1 MLRPLTLLA
10 CFAASLFAAPV
21 SLFDGKSLDQW
32 EGSALWKVVDGE
44 IHGGSLTET
53 VKHNDFLA
61 TKKSYSNFE
70 LKVKLRLNGTGFV
83 NSGVQIRSL
92 RVPGNSEMSG
102 YQVDYGPGWYGK
114 IYDESRRNKVIAE
127 SKDAA
132 GVEKAIKPGE
142 WNEYVIR
149 AEGPRIRSWINGVA
163 ALDYTEADANI
174 AQDGFIGIQVHGGGK
189 ALVQAKDVTIEELP
203 ATPDAPTWEKVGKPG
218 EKKPK
223 PAPPKGADNSAP
235 KTPAEELATFKLPD
249 GLEME
254 LVVSEIPEDGVGKFI
269 AVYFD
274 AKGAMWTM
282 TALEYPVDGNENA
295 AAADALYASKAKDKI
310 LVYDRDPKS
319 PTGFVSKPR
328 VFADGL
334 AIPLGILPYK
344 DGCYVQHGHDLVLLR
359 DTNGDGK
366 SDTREVILTGLGV
379 QDSHLFPHQFTR
391 APGGWIWMA
400 QGLFNNS
407 KPVKPG
413 DAKAVDWPQCS
424 MAKMRPDGS
433 QFEVTSTGPNNI
445 WGLAMTAEGETF
457 IQEANDY
464 GYPVM
469 PFHEYAYYP
478 GGMEARK
485 KSYQPDFPPQ
495 AEFRMGGTGLS
506 GLCLTDKEMTNDGM
520 TNDEARKA
528 GADSSFV
535 IRHSSFFP
543 KEWCDV
549 MMVAN
554 PITNR
559 IQAIKMHRDGPRWKL
574 EQLADVVQTTDSW
587 FRPVALTL
595 APDGCVYVVD
605 WYNKIISHNEVPRN
619 HPDRDKTRGRIW
631 RIKPKGKAP
640 MEVPDFTKISGDEL
654 IAKLGGP
661 STAQHHM
668 AWQAIVD
675 RGMKELVPKLRD
687 IVRGVGWASRPPGS
701 ASRGTQPN
709 VEQRADAKPSA
720 DVSGGTPDT
729 AGKMPTLPDAR
740 RIGALWVIEELDKEW
755 DWNIWRPILSS
766 TNRNVRREAV
776 RVMLRHFSFEDVAR
790 VGDAPEM
797 EQSDSLLNLFKDESD
812 LEVRSEIIRA
822 LGRSLRVSRGQG
834 KLHRLFRFADAP
846 LNAPIGKASHS
857 NKTIKVGEAYEREF
871 ERYLVRMFLEQRTGA
886 AHVYLENNGS
896 KTPLPI
902 EPSLLASLALEPKA
916 SASRVAALLPQ
927 LTRPPEKEEILRL
940 VQFLDEPGVADA
952 VKATLGNPATAPA
965 VLNALLELRAKL
977 DPAKLSPLVAD
988 AAAKLLASKDAAQI
1002 ESGVRL
1008 AGAFKIESAEPALI
1022 SALERVGWAS
1032 RPPSDASRVGNP
1044 NVDGGGNVNPP
1055 ANVSGGTPDT
1065 AGETPT
1071 LPRAVIRALGELGS
1085 TNVALFT
1092 KLAESATDPLVR
1104 DEALAALASSKAADA
1119 PARVLALYP
1128 KLAPAQRR
1136 LALDKLTTTKAGA
1149 AAVVASPAV
1158 KADIDAATLDR
1169 LLAVLGDKDPELAKL
1184 VDSLGSLFRP
1194 VLSLDGTDNA
1204 TIETGL
1210 TLDGAFTVE
1219 TWVKLDEGI
1228 SNADGILGA
1237 PGKLDMN
1244 FYGGQFRAYVFPPLG
1259 DVVTAKKATVPGM
1272 WQHLAATRD
1281 AAGNWKIYVDGELS
1295 ATGTKTS
1302 AEKIEKPVIGWTS
1315 SPGGLKGQLAEF
1327 RIWKGERTA
1336 DEIRASFDRAI
1347 EGTEGTQGTKG
1358 TVPTL
1363 GLSLS
1368 SHKSFSS
1375 LKLGAGAKIVKTS
1388 DLPPVLTADAASK
1401 LDADFARYRA
1411 LATKTGDKE
1420 RGKTVA
1426 AMCQACHLFGN
1437 TGGQI
1442 GPNLSGVG
1450 AMGAEA
1456 ILRNI
1461 LTPNA
1466 AMESGYRIFRVEQ
1479 RDGSVLDAFFVS
1491 EDKDAVVIR
1500 LAGAADQRIAKKN
1513 IVKTTYLRRS
1523 LMPEGLL
1530 AGMNDQQVSDLFAYL
1545 LSLK

>member
-1 MLRPLTLLA
+1 MLRSFTLLA
-10 CFAASLFAAPV
+10 FFASSLYAAPV
-21 SLFDGKSLDQW
+21 PLFDGKSLDQF
-32 EGSALWKVVDGE
+32 EGDAKLWKVEEGE
-44 IHGGSLTET
+44 IRGGSLTET
-53 VKHNDFLA
+53 VKQNEFLA

-70 LKVKLRLNGTGFV
+70 LKVKLRLTGTGFV

-92 RVPGNSEMSG
+92 RVPGSSEMSG
-102 YQVDYGPGWYGK
+102 YQVDYGDGWYGK
-114 IYDESRRNKVIAE
+114 LYDESRRNKVVAD
-127 SKDAA
+127 SKDPKAVAA
-132 GVEKAIKPGE
+132 VIKPGE

-149 AEGPRIRSWINGVA
+149 AEGARIQSWINGVP
-163 ALDYTEADANI
+163 ALDYIEADPNI
-174 AQDGFIGIQVHGGGK
+174 AQDGHIGIQVHGGGK
-189 ALVQAKDVTIEELP
+189 AVIQVKDITIEELP
-203 ATPDAPTWEKVGKPG
+203 ATPGAPTWEKVGKPG

-223 PAPPKGADNSAP
+223 KDAGAYNGGNSGP
-235 KTPAEELATFKLPD
+235 KTPAEQLATFTLPE
-249 GLEME
+249 GLEMD
-254 LVVSEIPEDGVGKFI
+254 LIASEIPEQGVGKFI

-295 AAADALYASKAKDKI
+295 AAAEALYASKAKDKI
-310 LVYDRDPKS
+310 LIYDRDPKS

-344 DGCYVQHGHDLVLLR
+344 DGCYVQHGHDLVFLR
-359 DTNGDGK
+359 DTDGDGK
-366 SDTREVILTGLGV
+366 ADKREVILTGLGV

-407 KPVKPG
+407 KVTKPG
-413 DAKAVDWPQCS
+413 EKNVVDWPQCS

-445 WGLAMTAEGETF
+445 WGLVMTAEGETF

-506 GLCLTDKEMTNDGM
+506 GLALTDKDG
-520 TNDEARKA
+520 
-528 GADSSFV
+528 
-535 IRHSSFFP
+535 IFP
-543 KEWCDV
+543 DGWRDV
-549 MMVAN
+549 MLVAN

-559 IQAIKMHRDGPRWKL
+559 IQTIKMHRDGPRWKL
-574 EQLADVVQTTDSW
+574 EQRADIVQTTDSW

-640 MEVPDFTKISGDEL
+640 MEAPDFTKLSGDEL
-654 IAKLGGP
+654 IAKLGGA
-661 STAQHHM
+661 SVAQSHL
-668 AWQAIVD
+668 AWQNLID
-675 RGMKELVPKLRD
+675 RNEATPWPSEVGEQLL
-687 IVRGVGWASRPPGS
+687 GVIADKS
-701 ASRGTQPN
+701 ASP
-709 VEQRADAKPSA
+709 
-720 DVSGGTPDT
+720 
-729 AGKMPTLPDAR
+729 AR
-740 RIGALWVIEELDKEW
+740 RIQALWAARRFAPTASRWFDF
-755 DWNIWRPILSS
+755 LSDP
-766 TNRNVRREAV
+766 NPNVRIQVLDVICDGIIGVEKDEAETQP
-776 RVMLRHFSFEDVAR
+776 LWKA
-790 VGDAPEM
+790 
-797 EQSDSLLNLFKDESD
+797 LLNLHNDADPEF
-812 LEVRSEIIRA
+812 RAAAIIRLGKMILSVGLKNPEARIQKAQRAIPLVLQFA
-822 LGRSLRVSRGQG
+822 LRSL
-834 KLHRLFRFADAP
+834 AEPTA
-846 LNAPIGKASHS
+846 KATHG
-857 NKTIKVGEAYEREF
+857 NKTIKVGEAYEREY
-871 ERYLVRMFLEQRTGA
+871 ERFLVRMFLERNPEAVAKFLATDDA
-886 AHVYLENNGS
+886 KKLPLEAR
-896 KTPLPI
+896 
-902 EPSLLASLALEPKA
+902 LLASLALEPKA
-916 SASRVAALLPQ
+916 SAPRVAALLPQ

-940 VQFLDEPGVADA
+940 VQYLDEPGVADA

-988 AAAKLLASKDAAQI
+988 AATKLLASKDSAQI
-1002 ESGVRL
+1002 ESGVKL
-1008 AGAFKIESAEPALI
+1008 AGAFKISAAEPALVALTGSDT
-1022 SALERVGWAS
+1022 SALLA
-1032 RPPSDASRVGNP
+1032 
-1044 NVDGGGNVNPP
+1044 
-1055 ANVSGGTPDT
+1055 
-1065 AGETPT
+1065 
-1071 LPRAVIRALGELGS
+1071 LRALGEMGS
-1085 TNVALFT
+1085 AKAELFE
-1092 KLAESATDPLVR
+1092 KLVVESKDPLVR
-1104 DEALAALASSKAADA
+1104 DEALAALAGSKAADA
-1119 PARVLALYP
+1119 PARVLALYA
-1128 KLAPAQRR
+1128 KLAPAQCR

-1149 AAVVASPAV
+1149 SAVVGAV
-1158 KADIDAATLDR
+1158 SAGTLPKGDIDAATLDR
-1169 LLAVLGDKDPELAKL
+1169 LLAVLGEKDAELAKL

-1194 VLSLDGTDNA
+1194 VLALDGTDNA

-1244 FYGGQFRAYVFPPLG
+1244 FFGGQFRVYVFPPLG
-1259 DVVTAKKATVPGM
+1259 DVVIAKKPTVPGM
-1272 WQHLAATRD
+1272 WQHVAATRD
-1281 AAGNWKIYVDGELS
+1281 AAGNWKIYIDGELN

-1315 SPGGLKGQLAEF
+1315 SAGGFKGQLAEF
-1327 RIWKGERTA
+1327 RIWKTERTA
-1336 DEIRASFDRAI
+1336 EQIRGSFDRADRSDL
-1347 EGTEGTQGTKG
+1347 
-1358 TVPTL
+1358 PDLATL
-1363 GLSLS
+1363 
-1368 SHKSFSS
+1368 KP
-1375 LKLGAGAKIVKTS
+1375 GAGAKIVKTS
-1388 DLPPVLTADAASK
+1388 DLPPVLTADAAAK
-1401 LDADFARYRA
+1401 LDADFAKYRA
-1411 LATKTGDKE
+1411 LSAKAGDKE
-1420 RGKTVA
+1420 RGKAVA
-1426 AMCQACHLFGN
+1426 AICQACHLFGN

-1450 AMGAEA
+1450 SMGAEA

-1491 EDKDAVVIR
+1491 EDKDAVIIR
-1500 LAGAADQRIAKKN
+1500 LPGAADQRIPKKN

-1523 LMPEGLL
+1523 MMPEGLL
-1530 AGMNDQQVSDLFAYL
+1530 AGMTDQQVSDLFAYL

>member
-1 MLRPLTLLA
+1 MLRSITLLA
-10 CFAASLFAAPV
+10 CLATSVYAAPV
-21 SLFDGKSLDQW
+21 SLFDGKSLEQW

-44 IHGGSLTET
+44 IHGGSLTEH
-53 VKHNDFLA
+53 VKHNDFIA
-61 TKKSYSNFE
+61 TKKSFSNFE
-70 LKVKLRLNGTGFV
+70 LKLKLRLNGTGFV
-83 NSGVQIRSL
+83 NSGVQIRSV
-92 RVPGNSEMSG
+92 RVPGSSEMAG

-127 SKDAA
+127 SKDAKA
-132 GVEKAIKPGE
+132 VDAAIKPGE

-149 AEGPRIRSWINGVA
+149 AEGARIRSWINGVA
-163 ALDYTEADANI
+163 ALDYIEPDANI
-174 AQDGFIGIQVHGGGK
+174 AQDGHIGIQVHGGGK
-189 ALVQAKDVTIEELP
+189 ALIQVKDITIEELP
-203 ATPDAPTWEKVGKPG
+203 AAPGAPTWDKLGRPG

-223 PAPPKGADNSAP
+223 EKPDAGGKTRSEKANAQTGIGAGP
-235 KTPAEELATFKLPD
+235 KTPAEQLATFTLPE
-249 GLEME
+249 GLEMD
-254 LVVSEIPEDGVGKFI
+254 LIASEIPEEGVGKFV

-295 AAADALYASKAKDKI
+295 AAADALYKSRAKDKI
-310 LVYDRDPKS
+310 LVYDRDAKS

-344 DGCYVQHGHDLVLLR
+344 DGCYVQHGPDLVFLR
-359 DTNGDGK
+359 DTDGDGK
-366 SDTREVILTGLGV
+366 SDKREVILTGLGV

-413 DAKAVDWPQCS
+413 DAKAVDWKQCS
-424 MAKMRPDGS
+424 MAKMRMDGS

-478 GGMEARK
+478 GGMAAHK

-506 GLCLTDKEMTNDGM
+506 GLALTDKDG
-520 TNDEARKA
+520 
-528 GADSSFV
+528 
-535 IRHSSFFP
+535 IFP
-543 KEWCDV
+543 DGWRDV
-549 MMVAN
+549 MLVAN

-559 IQAIKMHRDGPRWKL
+559 IQTIKMHRDGPRWKL
-574 EQLADVVQTTDSW
+574 EQRADIVQTTDSW

-631 RIKPKGKAP
+631 RIKPKAKAP
-640 MEVPDFTKISGDEL
+640 MEVPDFTKLSGDEL
-654 IAKLGGP
+654 IAKLGGA

-675 RGMKELVPKLRD
+675 RGMKELAPKLKE
-687 IVRGVGWASRPPGS
+687 VVATGK
-701 ASRGTQPN
+701 N
-709 VEQRADAKPSA
+709 DAA
-720 DVSGGTPDT
+720 
-729 AGKMPTLPDAR
+729 
-740 RIGALWVIEELDKEW
+740 RIGAMWAAEGLGAASF
-755 DWNIWRPILSS
+755 DWEKV
-766 TNRNVRREAV
+766 TKDANRNVRREAV
-776 RVMLRHFSFEDVAR
+776 RVM
-790 VGDAPEM
+790 GEM
-797 EQSDSLLNLFKDESD
+797 YQGGVSYIGIAVVLEMFRGAGIDQDF
-812 LEVRSEIIRA
+812 EVRAQAIRTARTPLHAIPKATDASSFTTSGFGSVSVSGEIEGSIGTLLGFA
-822 LGRSLRVSRGQG
+822 LPSLAGPT
-834 KLHRLFRFADAP
+834 A
-846 LNAPIGKASHS
+846 KASHG
-857 NKTIKVGEAYEREF
+857 NKTIKVGEAYEREY
-871 ERYLVRMFLEQRTGA
+871 ERFLVRMFLERHPEA
-886 AHVYLENNGS
+886 VAKFLETDDA
-896 KTPLPI
+896 KKLPL
-902 EPSLLASLALEPKA
+902 EARLLASLALDPKSGA
-916 SASRVAALLPQ
+916 PRVAALLPQ
-927 LTRPPEKEEILRL
+927 LTRPPENEEILRL
-940 VQFLDEPGVADA
+940 VQHLDEPGVADA

-977 DPAKLSPLVAD
+977 DPARLSPLVAD
-988 AAAKLLASKDAAQI
+988 AATKLLASKDAAQI
-1002 ESGVRL
+1002 ENGVKL
-1008 AGAFKIESAEPALI
+1008 VGAFKIASAESSLVGLLRPIGPISPIGPMAL
-1022 SALERVGWAS
+1022 
-1032 RPPSDASRVGNP
+1032 
-1044 NVDGGGNVNPP
+1044 
-1055 ANVSGGTPDT
+1055 
-1065 AGETPT
+1065 
-1071 LPRAVIRALGELGS
+1071 RALGELGS
-1085 TNVALFT
+1085 TNTTLFAD
-1092 KLAESATDPLVR
+1092 LATTAADPLVR
-1104 DEALAALASSKAADA
+1104 DEALAALAGSKAADA

-1149 AAVVASPAV
+1149 SAVVGAV
-1158 KADIDAATLDR
+1158 SAGTLPKSDIDAATLDR
-1169 LLAVLGDKDPELAKL
+1169 LLAVLGEKDAELAKL

-1194 VLSLDGTDNA
+1194 VLALDGTDNA

-1244 FYGGQFRAYVFPPLG
+1244 FYGGQFRVYVFPPLG
-1259 DVVTAKKATVPGM
+1259 DVVIAKTKTVPGM
-1272 WQHLAATRD
+1272 WQHIATTRD
-1281 AAGNWKIYVDGELS
+1281 AKGNWKIYIDGELS

-1315 SPGGLKGQLAEF
+1315 TAGGFKGQLAEY
-1327 RIWKGERTA
+1327 RIWNHERSA
-1336 DEIRASFDRAI
+1336 EQIRESFDRSI
-1347 EGTEGTQGTKG
+1347 EGTEGTKG
-1358 TVPTL
+1358 TGASL
-1363 GLSLS
+1363 ELSLS
-1368 SHKSFSS
+1368 SNKSLSS
-1375 LKLGAGAKIVKTS
+1375 LKLGTGAKVVKTS
-1388 DLPPVLTADAASK
+1388 DLPPVLTADAAAK
-1401 LDADFARYRA
+1401 LDADFTKYRA
-1411 LATKTGDKE
+1411 LAGKPGDKE
-1420 RGKTVA
+1420 RGKAVA

-1491 EDKDAVVIR
+1491 EDKDAVVVR

-1513 IVKTTYLRRS
+1513 IVKTTFLRRS

>member
-1 MLRPLTLLA
+1 MLRSFTLLA
-10 CFAASLFAAPV
+10 CLTTSLYAAPV
-21 SLFDGKSLDQW
+21 SLFDGKTLDQW

-53 VKHNDFLA
+53 VKHNDFIA
-61 TKKSYSNFE
+61 TKKSFSNFE
-70 LKVKLRLNGTGFV
+70 LKLKLRLNGTGFV

-92 RVPGNSEMSG
+92 RVPGSSEMAG

-127 SKDAA
+127 SKDAKVVDA
-132 GVEKAIKPGE
+132 AIKPGE

-149 AEGPRIRSWINGVA
+149 AEGARIRSWINGVP
-163 ALDYTEADANI
+163 ALDYMEPDANI
-174 AQDGFIGIQVHGGGK
+174 AQDGHIGIQVHGGGK
-189 ALVQAKDVTIEELP
+189 ALIQAKDITIEELP
-203 ATPDAPTWEKVGKPG
+203 ATPGAPTWEKVGKPG

-223 PAPPKGADNSAP
+223 KDPKAYNGGDSGP
-235 KTPAEELATFKLPD
+235 KTPAEQLATFKLPE
-249 GLEME
+249 GLEMD
-254 LVVSEIPEDGVGKFI
+254 LIASEIPEEGVGKFI

-295 AAADALYASKAKDKI
+295 AAAAALYKSRAKDKI
-310 LVYDRDPKS
+310 LIYDRDPKS

-344 DGCYVQHGHDLVLLR
+344 DGCYVQHGPDLVFLR
-359 DTNGDGK
+359 DTDGDGK
-366 SDTREVILTGLGV
+366 SDKREVILTGLGV

-413 DAKAVDWPQCS
+413 DAKAVDWPKCS

-478 GGMEARK
+478 GGMEALK

-506 GLCLTDKEMTNDGM
+506 GLALTDKDG
-520 TNDEARKA
+520 
-528 GADSSFV
+528 
-535 IRHSSFFP
+535 IFP
-543 KEWCDV
+543 DGWRDV
-549 MMVAN
+549 MLVAN

-559 IQAIKMHRDGPRWKL
+559 IQTIKMHRDGPRWKL
-574 EQLADVVQTTDSW
+574 EKLADVVETTDSW
-587 FRPVALTL
+587 FRPVAMTL

-640 MEVPDFTKISGDEL
+640 MEVPDFTKLSGDEL
-654 IAKLGGP
+654 IAKLGGA
-661 STAQHHM
+661 STAQHHL

-675 RGMKELVPKLRD
+675 RGMKELAPKLK
-687 IVRGVGWASRPPGS
+687 
-701 ASRGTQPN
+701 
-709 VEQRADAKPSA
+709 EQVWKGKSDA
-720 DVSGGTPDT
+720 V
-729 AGKMPTLPDAR
+729 
-740 RIGALWVIEELDKEW
+740 RIGALWALQELQGMKMDADFPSYLLDSNRNLRRETV
-755 DWNIWRPILSS
+755 RVAARGLSS
-766 TNRNVRREAV
+766 SHGNAMNKALDEMAVAFGKLGEPDAEVRATIIVCLGRELNQ
-776 RVMLRHFSFEDVAR
+776 RMETEKLVAT
-790 VGDAPEM
+790 GDNP
-797 EQSDSLLNLFKDESD
+797 SPLFKLIDSLLD
-812 LEVRSEIIRA
+812 
-822 LGRSLRVSRGQG
+822 
-834 KLHRLFRFADAP
+834 FASPSFGGAS
-846 LNAPIGKASHS
+846 AKATHG
-857 NKTIKVGEAYEREF
+857 NKTIKVGEAYEREY
-871 ERYLVRMFLEQRTGA
+871 ERFLVRMFLERHPEA
-886 AHVYLENNGS
+886 VAKFLETDDA
-896 KTPLPI
+896 KKLPL
-902 EPSLLASLALEPKA
+902 EARLLASLALEPKA
-916 SASRVAALLPQ
+916 SAPRVAALLPQ

-952 VKATLGNPATAPA
+952 VKATLGNPATAPG
-965 VLNALLELRAKL
+965 VLSALLELRAKL

-988 AAAKLLASKDAAQI
+988 AATKLLASKDAAQI
-1002 ESGVRL
+1002 ESGVKL
-1008 AGAFKIESAEPALI
+1008 AGAFKISAAEPALVALAGSDT
-1022 SALERVGWAS
+1022 SALMA
-1032 RPPSDASRVGNP
+1032 
-1044 NVDGGGNVNPP
+1044 
-1055 ANVSGGTPDT
+1055 
-1065 AGETPT
+1065 
-1071 LPRAVIRALGELGS
+1071 LRALGEMGS
-1085 TNVALFT
+1085 AKAELFE
-1092 KLAESATDPLVR
+1092 KLVVESKDPLVR
-1104 DEALAALASSKAADA
+1104 DEALSALAGSKAADA

-1149 AAVVASPAV
+1149 SAVVASQAV

-1194 VLSLDGTDNA
+1194 VLALDGSENA

-1210 TLDGAFTVE
+1210 TLEGAFTVE

-1272 WQHLAATRD
+1272 WQHIAATRD
-1281 AAGNWKIYVDGELS
+1281 AAGNWKIYIDGELN

-1315 SPGGLKGQLAEF
+1315 SPGGFKGQLAEF
-1327 RIWKGERTA
+1327 RIWKSERTA
-1336 DEIRASFDRAI
+1336 DQIRATFDRAAQS
-1347 EGTEGTQGTKG
+1347 ELPALSTQ
-1358 TVPTL
+1358 
-1363 GLSLS
+1363 
-1368 SHKSFSS
+1368 
-1375 LKLGAGAKIVKTS
+1375 KLGAGAKIVKTS
-1388 DLPPVLTADAASK
+1388 DLPPVLAADAAAK
-1401 LDADFARYRA
+1401 LDADFAKYRA
-1411 LATKTGDKE
+1411 LASKPGDKE
-1420 RGKTVA
+1420 RGKVAA

-1437 TGGQI
+1437 AGGQI

-1479 RDGSVLDAFFVS
+1479 RDGSVLDAYFVS

-1500 LAGAADQRIAKKN
+1500 LAGAADQRIPKKN
-1513 IVKTTYLRRS
+1513 IVKTSYLRRS

>member
-1 MLRPLTLLA
+1 MLRSITLLV
-10 CFAASLFAAPV
+10 CFTASLYAEAV
-21 SLFDGKSLDQW
+21 SLFDGKTLDQF
-32 EGSALWKVVDGE
+32 EGDTKLWKVEAGE

-53 VKHNDFLA
+53 VTHNDFLA
-61 TKKSYSNFE
+61 TKKSYSNFD
-70 LKVKLRLNGTGFV
+70 LRVKLRLTGTGFV

-92 RVPGNSEMSG
+92 RVPGSPEMSG
-102 YQVDYGPGWYGK
+102 YQVDYGDGWYGK
-114 IYDESRRNKVIAE
+114 LYDESRRNKVVGD
-127 SKDAA
+127 SKDPKAA
-132 GVEKAIKPGE
+132 AAAIKPGE
-142 WNEYVIR
+142 WNEYRIR
-149 AEGPRIRSWINGVA
+149 TEGARIRSWINGVP
-163 ALDYTEADANI
+163 ALDYIEADPNI
-174 AQDGFIGIQVHGGGK
+174 AQDGHIGIQVHGGGK
-189 ALVQAKDVTIEELP
+189 ALVQVKDITIEELP
-203 ATPDAPTWEKVGKPG
+203 ATPGAPTWEKVGKPG
-218 EKKPK
+218 EKKP
-223 PAPPKGADNSAP
+223 APPKGADNTGP
-235 KTPAEELATFKLPD
+235 KSPAEELATFTLPE
-249 GLEME
+249 GLEMD
-254 LVVSEIPEDGVGKFI
+254 LIASEIPEQGVGKFI
-269 AVYFD
+269 ATYFD

-310 LVYDRDPKS
+310 LIYDRDPKS
-319 PTGFVSKPR
+319 PTGFVAKPR

-344 DGCYVQHGHDLVLLR
+344 DGCYVQHGHDLVFLR
-359 DTNGDGK
+359 DTDGDGK
-366 SDTREVILTGLGV
+366 SDKREVILTGLGV

-413 DAKAVDWPQCS
+413 DTKAVDWPQCS
-424 MAKMRPDGS
+424 MAKMRYDGS

-445 WGLAMTAEGETF
+445 WGLVMTAEGETF

-506 GLCLTDKEMTNDGM
+506 GLALTDKDG
-520 TNDEARKA
+520 
-528 GADSSFV
+528 
-535 IRHSSFFP
+535 IFP
-543 KEWCDV
+543 DGWRDV
-549 MMVAN
+549 MFVAN

-559 IQAIKMHRDGPRWKL
+559 IQTIKMHRDGPRWKL
-574 EQLADVVQTTDSW
+574 EQRADIVQTTDSW

-631 RIKPKGKAP
+631 RIKPKAKAP
-640 MEVPDFTKISGDEL
+640 MEVPDFTKLSGDEL
-654 IAKLGGP
+654 IAKLGGA

-668 AWQAIVD
+668 AWQAIGD
-675 RGMKELVPKLRD
+675 RGMKELVPKLRNLTALGVD
-687 IVRGVGWASRPPGS
+687 PNAVRNAK
-701 ASRGTQPN
+701 GT
-709 VEQRADAKPSA
+709 EFPSVA
-720 DVSGGTPDT
+720 
-729 AGKMPTLPDAR
+729 AR
-740 RIGALWVIEELDKEW
+740 TGALWALLEIEPNPQPTTVTEILLSCSPETIQAALDAL
-755 DWNIWRPILSS
+755 PAQSLLSS
-766 TNRNVRREAV
+766 GIWKKHPAFELPNDEKRSYEFGAKSSAIRVLGRLLETSVRSRA
-776 RVMLRHFSFEDVAR
+776 
-790 VGDAPEM
+790 
-797 EQSDSLLNLFKDESD
+797 DESE
-812 LEVRSEIIRA
+812 LHFVVGQLLPFA
-822 LGRSLRVSRGQG
+822 LPSL
-834 KLHRLFRFADAP
+834 AEPTA
-846 LNAPIGKASHS
+846 KASHA
-857 NKTIKVGEAYEREF
+857 NKTIKVGEAYEREY
-871 ERYLVRMFLEQRTGA
+871 ERFLVRMFLERHPEA
-886 AHVYLENNGS
+886 VAKFLETDDA
-896 KTPLPI
+896 KKLPV
-902 EPSLLASLALEPKA
+902 EARLLASLALEPKA
-916 SASRVAALLPQ
+916 SAPRVAALLPQ

-952 VKATLGNPATAPA
+952 VKATLGNPATAPG
-965 VLNALLELRAKL
+965 VLSALLELRAKL

-988 AAAKLLASKDAAQI
+988 AATKLLASKDAAQI
-1002 ESGVRL
+1002 ESGVKL
-1008 AGAFKIESAEPALI
+1008 AGAFKIASAAPKLSEILSLCSGSVPAPVNGVLFQEKEMVAVVQ
-1022 SALERVGWAS
+1022 ALGAIGGDQVELF
-1032 RPPSDASRVGNP
+1032 SRV
-1044 NVDGGGNVNPP
+1044 
-1055 ANVSGGTPDT
+1055 
-1065 AGETPT
+1065 
-1071 LPRAVIRALGELGS
+1071 
-1085 TNVALFT
+1085 
-1092 KLAESATDPLVR
+1092 AESSTSSLVR
-1104 DEALAALASSKAADA
+1104 DEALAALAGSKAADA

-1149 AAVVASPAV
+1149 AAVVASVAAGALP
-1158 KADIDAATLDR
+1158 KGDIDAATLDR
-1169 LLAVLGDKDPELAKL
+1169 LLAVLGEKDAELAKL

-1194 VLSLDGTDNA
+1194 VLALDGTDNA

-1237 PGKLDMN
+1237 PGKLDIN
-1244 FYGGQFRAYVFPPLG
+1244 FYGGQFRVYVFPPLG

-1272 WQHLAATRD
+1272 WQHIAATRD
-1281 AAGNWKIYVDGELS
+1281 AAGNWKIYVDGELN

-1336 DEIRASFDRAI
+1336 DEIRANFDRSVVAATPSSQ
-1347 EGTEGTQGTKG
+1347 E
-1358 TVPTL
+1358 VPATPRRV
-1363 GLSLS
+1363 
-1368 SHKSFSS
+1368 
-1375 LKLGAGAKIVKTS
+1375 LKNDGGAVLLHNCGGGAAATSWGNLGAGAKIVKTS
-1388 DLPPVLTADAASK
+1388 DLPPVLTADAAAK
-1401 LDADFARYRA
+1401 LDADFAKYRA
-1411 LATKTGDKE
+1411 LSTKPGDKE
-1420 RGKTVA
+1420 RGKAVA

-1450 AMGAEA
+1450 AMGSEA

-1479 RDGSVLDAFFVS
+1479 RDGSVIDAFFVS

-1500 LAGAADQRIAKKN
+1500 LPGAADQRIAKKN

-1523 LMPEGLL
+1523 MMPEGLL

>member
-1 MLRPLTLLA
+1 MLRTLALA
-10 CFAASLFAAPV
+10 LCLATTLIAEPV
-21 SLFDGKSLDQW
+21 SLFDGKTLEHF
-32 EGSALWKVVDGE
+32 EGSALWKVADGE

-53 VKHNDFLA
+53 VTHNDFLA

-92 RVPGNSEMSG
+92 RVPGSSEMSG

-132 GVEKAIKPGE
+132 AVEAAIKPGE

-149 AEGPRIRSWINGVA
+149 AEGPRIRSWVNGVP
-163 ALDYTEADANI
+163 ALDYTEADAAI
-174 AQDGFIGIQVHGGGK
+174 AQDGHIGIQVHGGGK
-189 ALVQAKDVTIEELP
+189 ALVQAKDITIDELP
-203 ATPDAPTWEKVGKPG
+203 ATPGAPTWLGVPPLGGKKGDSQKERPT
-218 EKKPK
+218 
-223 PAPPKGADNSAP
+223 PPKGGTPNEP
-235 KTPAEELATFKLPD
+235 KTPAEELATFKLPE

-254 LVVSEIPEDGVGKFI
+254 LVVSEIPEEGVGKFV

-274 AKGAMWTM
+274 QKGAMWTM

-344 DGCYVQHGHDLVLLR
+344 DGCYAQHGHDLVLLR
-359 DTNGDGK
+359 DTDGDGK
-366 SDTREVILTGLGV
+366 SDKREVILTGLGV

-407 KPVKPG
+407 KPAKPG
-413 DAKAVDWPQCS
+413 DPKAVDWPQCS

-445 WGLAMTAEGETF
+445 WGLVMTAEGETF

-495 AEFRMGGTGLS
+495 ADFRMGGTGLS
-506 GLCLTDKEMTNDGM
+506 GLALTDKDG
-520 TNDEARKA
+520 
-528 GADSSFV
+528 
-535 IRHSSFFP
+535 IFP
-543 KEWCDV
+543 DAWRDV
-549 MMVAN
+549 MLVAN

-559 IQAIKMHRDGPRWKL
+559 INAIKMHRDGPRWKL
-574 EQLADVVQTTDSW
+574 EKLADVVETSDSW

-595 APDGCVYVVD
+595 GPDGCVYVVD
-605 WYNKIISHNEVPRN
+605 WYNKIISHNEVARN

-631 RIKPKGKAP
+631 RIKPKGKAV
-640 MEVPDFTKISGDEL
+640 MDVPDFTKISADEL
-654 IAKLGGP
+654 IAKLGGA
-661 STAQHHM
+661 SVAQHHM
-668 AWQAIVD
+668 AWQAIQD
-675 RGMKELVPKLRD
+675 REMFK
-687 IVRGVGWASRPPGS
+687 
-701 ASRGTQPN
+701 
-709 VEQRADAKPSA
+709 
-720 DVSGGTPDT
+720 
-729 AGKMPTLPDAR
+729 PDAQLVKAVVNGKNDSA
-740 RIGALWVIEELDKEW
+740 RIGALWALEGIGEVVFTSVTPELLRDKNP
-755 DWNIWRPILSS
+755 NI
-766 TNRNVRREAV
+766 RREATRLAFDWEIYEAQGSGGQFPAIADLSERGLKDFPMISALVERTMDKDPQV
-776 RVMLRHFSFEDVAR
+776 RAAVITGA
-790 VGDAPEM
+790 A
-797 EQSDSLLNLFKDESD
+797 NLFAAKPEELGAKPS
-812 LEVRSEIIRA
+812 VVTRSHCLMLLLRLA
-822 LGRSLRVSRGQG
+822 APSLAEPTAKSTHG
-834 KLHRLFRFADAP
+834 
-846 LNAPIGKASHS
+846 
-857 NKTIKVGEAYEREF
+857 NKTIKVGEAYEREY
-871 ERYLVRMFLEQRTGA
+871 ERFLVRMFLERHPEA
-886 AHVYLENNGS
+886 VAKFLETDDA
-896 KTPLPI
+896 KKLPL
-902 EPSLLASLALEPKA
+902 EARLLASLALEPKA
-916 SASRVAALLPQ
+916 SAPRVAALLPQ

-952 VKATLGNPATAPA
+952 VKATLGNPATAPG
-965 VLNALLELRAKL
+965 VLAALLELRSKL
-977 DPAKLSPLVAD
+977 DAAKVGPLVAD
-988 AAAKLLASKDAAQI
+988 AAIKLLASKDAAQI
-1002 ESGVRL
+1002 ESGVKL
-1008 AGAFKIESAEPALI
+1008 AGAFKIASAEAALI
-1022 SALERVGWAS
+1022 ALAQRDTAV
-1032 RPPSDASRVGNP
+1032 
-1044 NVDGGGNVNPP
+1044 P
-1055 ANVSGGTPDT
+1055 AVTTGGTPVSHSL
-1065 AGETPT
+1065 AA
-1071 LPRAVIRALGELGS
+1071 LRALGELGS
-1085 TNVALFT
+1085 TNVALFSN
-1092 KLAESATDPLVR
+1092 LATTAADPLVR
-1104 DEALAALASSKAADA
+1104 DEALAALAASKSADA

-1169 LLAVLGDKDPELAKL
+1169 LLAVLGDKDAALAKL
-1184 VDSLGSLFRP
+1184 VDSLGTLFRP

-1204 TIETGL
+1204 TIETGI

-1228 SNADGILGA
+1228 GNQDGILGA

-1244 FYGGQFRAYVFPPLG
+1244 FFGGQFRAYVFAPLG
-1259 DVVTAKKATVPGM
+1259 DVVVAKKAAVPGM
-1272 WQHLAATRD
+1272 WTHIAATRN
-1281 AAGNWKIYVDGELS
+1281 AAGIWKAYLDGELS
-1295 ATGTKTS
+1295 ATGAKAS
-1302 AEKIEKPVIGWTS
+1302 AEKIENVKLGWTS
-1315 SPGGLKGQLAEF
+1315 TAGGTKGQFAEF
-1327 RIWKGERTA
+1327 RIWKGERSA
-1336 DEIRASFDRAI
+1336 EEIRANFDRAI
-1347 EGTEGTQGTKG
+1347 AKG
-1358 TVPTL
+1358 PL
-1363 GLSLS
+1363 WALEQANQ
-1368 SHKSFSS
+1368 
-1375 LKLGAGAKIVKTS
+1375 KLGSGAKVVKTS
-1388 DLPPVLTADAASK
+1388 DLPPVLTAAASAT
-1401 LDADFARYRA
+1401 LDAKHAKYAA
-1411 LATKTGDKE
+1411 LSAKPGDRE
-1420 RGKTVA
+1420 RGKLA
-1426 AMCQACHLFGN
+1426 AAICTACHLFGN

-1450 AMGAEA
+1450 AMGSEA

-1491 EDKDAVVIR
+1491 EDKDATVIR
-1500 LAGAADQRIAKKN
+1500 LPGAPDQRIAKKD
-1513 IVKTTYLRRS
+1513 IVRTTYLRRS

-1530 AGMNDQQVSDLFAYL
+1530 DTMSDQQVSDLFAYL